1 MTLKWFADKLNP
13 ELDIIIYEKHDGE
26 SVPVSVVKAKDADGS
41 RYAEATI
48 KNFKMCTSRP
58 MARVD
63 I

>member
-1 MTLKWFADKLNP
+1 MTLAWFADKLNP
-13 ELDIIIYEKHDGE
+13 ELDIVIYEEHDGE
-26 SVPVSVVKAKDADGS
+26 SVPVSRVKAKNAHSSKYAD
-41 RYAEATI
+41 ATI